1 MKNSKNK
8 IKKHVKDQKQKEKWS
23 FCTFPDHFKEP
34 WKKKPKET
42 MTVITVATAQVGV
55 SAKDR
60 PSFGSSSI
68 FWLKLTNPEKLIVDP
83 VDSVFDAEFS
93 YRPLIVTVGLLGF
106 AWVKTWDRTI
116 REFKNFVH
124 GVTRG
129 A

>member
-8 IKKHVKDQKQKEKWS
+8 IKKHVKDQKQTEKWS
-23 FCTFPDHFKEP
+23 FFTFPDHFKEP

-60 PSFGSSSI
+60 PSLGSPSI
-68 FWLKLTNPEKLIVDP
+68 FWLKPTNPELILLPGVWCWKFKSSTKKKYCRP
-83 VDSVFDAEFS
+83 SRLLAFDAELS

-106 AWVKTWDRTI
+106 ACV
-116 REFKNFVH
+116 
-124 GVTRG
+124 
-129 A
+129 